1 VALTGSL
8 PSDATFRRFPAP
20 AQEPG
25 VVEPGE
31 VERSAPPP
39 IRPGAGAEV
48 LFAPAPGLRAWG
60 RCSRI
65 VPQTTCGKEM
75 GHVAPAALPA

>member
-1 VALTGSL
+1 VAPIGSWL
-8 PSDATFRRFPAP
+8 SDATFRSIL
-20 AQEPG
+20 AQERG
-25 VVEPGE
+25 VGPGE
-31 VERSAPPP
+31 VERSAPPA

-65 VPQTTCGKEM
+65 VPQTTAGKGM